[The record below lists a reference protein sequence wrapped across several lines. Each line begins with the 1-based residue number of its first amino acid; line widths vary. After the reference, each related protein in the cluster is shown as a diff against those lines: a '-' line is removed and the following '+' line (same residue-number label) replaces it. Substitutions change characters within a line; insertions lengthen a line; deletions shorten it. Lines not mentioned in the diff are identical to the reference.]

1 MDALKAPTGIVLFD
15 AKVELQHSDK
25 SQEFSCKVYFDL
37 KRGNSLVIDI
47 LESVDAIYSAG
58 EKGSFWVRF
67 PNVKDPVECFVSYS
81 KPRLETNKFAV
92 YIRLTPR
99 YSLIAV
105 DYSTALVRVNAGILN
120 LGHYLTGAP
129 GGLSIFSLS
138 HDDWCFDFTPV
149 IEPIMLYPPAIQDE
163 EYFFTHHVC
172 MYKTSGSQFSPLE
185 AHSRLADLSK
195 FFSFCHGHWVGTS
208 LAYGVNKAG
217 TVEMEEWGTHQV
229 SRWST
234 GSNWLDEHHGKCMV
248 ELFPLFM
255 QLIESSSEW
264 MAAID
269 HTIYWYVR
277 ADTNLIGPDGAIVI
291 LQAALERLAW
301 HILVRE
307 RKFLSKDGFLR
318 LPAHDR
324 FRRFLSALSVP
335 LALPPGLV
343 GLHKMAKELN
353 WEDGPRAFVGIRNR
367 IVHPP
372 KSSPRARQFPYYEA
386 YLLGKWYVE
395 LAVLS
400 ACGYRGVYSNQ
411 TQHRWTGQVEP
422 VPWAV

>member
-1 MDALKAPTGIVLFD
+1 MNAFKAPSGLILFD
-15 AKVELQHSDK
+15 GKVELRYSDK

-37 KRGNSLVIDI
+37 KRGNSILIEI
-47 LESVDAIYSAG
+47 LESVDAIYSCADAG
-58 EKGSFWVRF
+58 SLWIRF
-67 PNVKDPVECFVSYS
+67 PNVKDPVECFASHCQMRSGKTKYAAYL
-81 KPRLETNKFAV
+81 RLA
-92 YIRLTPR
+92 PR

-105 DYSTALVRVNAGILN
+105 DNLSALIRVNAGVLN
-120 LGHYLTGAP
+120 LGHYFTGAP

-138 HDDWCFDFTPV
+138 HDDWRFDFTPV
-149 IEPIMLYPPAIQDE
+149 IEPIMLYPLDIQDE

-172 MYKTSGSQFSPLE
+172 MYKTSGSQFPALE
-185 AHSRLADLSK
+185 AHSRLTDLSK
-195 FFSFCHGHWVGTS
+195 FFSFCHGHWVGTA
-208 LAYGVNKAG
+208 LACGVNKAG

-229 SRWST
+229 SRWRT

-255 QLIESSSEW
+255 RLIESSSEW
-264 MAAID
+264 RVAIE
-269 HTIYWYVR
+269 HTIYWYIR

-291 LQAALERLAW
+291 LQAALERLSW
-301 HILVRE
+301 HLLVME
-307 RKFLSKDGFLR
+307 RKSLSEDGFLR
-318 LPAHDR
+318 LPAHDQIR
-324 FRRFLSALSVP
+324 LFLSALSVP
-335 LALPPGLV
+335 LALPASLV
-343 GLHKMAKELN
+343 ELHKIAKELN
-353 WEDGPRAFVGIRNR
+353 WQDGPRAFVEIRNR

-372 KSSPRARQFPYYEA
+372 KGSSRARHFPYYEA

-411 TQHRWTGQVEP
+411 TKHRWTGQVEP